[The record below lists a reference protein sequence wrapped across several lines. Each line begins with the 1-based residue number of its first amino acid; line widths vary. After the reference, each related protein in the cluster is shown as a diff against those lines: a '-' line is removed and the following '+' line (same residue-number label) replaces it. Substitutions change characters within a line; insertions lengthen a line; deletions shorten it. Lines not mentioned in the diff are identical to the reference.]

1 MASSVEEE
9 AEGEPLTPGEPG
21 YVEAL
26 RRDLER
32 SRPTVPQDFDLE
44 EVYFWNHRHVP
55 PGSVLEVISGGPEE
69 TAPSAA
75 VALLVTSSESAEEGV
90 WVGVTVLGAESEEVK
105 KSLQA
110 YFKGGRRMVHLCRI
124 DAGGSCPVGE
134 EEGMHL
140 RRFRWHPPGDFR
152 AAWLSSYALKKV
164 RDGPKLAMET
174 QKQAGE
180 ENKGGKKKATTSGP
194 SETERRLS
202 SLRARG
208 PRVSFG
214 EEPGSHTTSGA
225 PAGDPGGRRV
235 GILRRPAGSERAVVP
250 TRALEDKVKVET
262 VDLTTRSSRS
272 PSRTRRGRRME
283 SGLVEAAATYQQKQE
298 KKDGRRRR
306 DRSRS
311 RRKKKRDRRKRRSS
325 SSSRSSRSRSS
336 SGSSSLL
343 PPLRRKSERQ
353 PGLVFRLLEQ
363 QAYDYLAQDGVLED
377 RDASVDTSRR
387 PKTLHLLSAGSQARA
402 GCKRKRCQRIG
413 ALVQSVGHAEGR
425 EVGFPLGPSS
435 SSPHGGGN
443 IHPPGVGHRSP
454 PRALRWRGRRHGAG
468 PRAFGC
474 PKAWET
480 GGTRR
485 WQGVVATIS
494 HLARRLVWRRSNKR
508 KRQGAEGQRQERQGQ
523 RKRRKAVA
531 DVGWRQGQEGCEG
544 PCGSGDLGIRSEY
557 EAGAIFEGDSR
568 MMLACHAADG
578 PAGVASPLHRGEHND
593 GTEFKTRRTRVRA
606 PLQGQQLWSLPV
618 ARPLWSVLTLQ
629 GYWHPRTTM
638 GGFLPWPKQGRYDS
652 LGSCWHGDAKPGTH
666 P

>member
-387 PKTLHLLSAGSQARA
+387 PKLFTYYQLGLKPGLDARGRDAKELGLLCRALDMLKEGRLDSLSDLLAARLMAVETSTRQGWATARHLELYDGEDEGTAPAHVLLAAQKHGKQVERA
-402 GCKRKRCQRIG
+402 GGKGSWQ
-413 ALVQSVGHAEGR
+413 
-425 EVGFPLGPSS
+425 
-435 SSPHGGGN
+435 
-443 IHPPGVGHRSP
+443 RSP
-454 PRALRWRGRRHGAG
+454 TWPA
-468 PRAFGC
+468 
-474 PKAWET
+474 AWY
-480 GGTRR
+480 G
-485 WQGVVATIS
+485 
-494 HLARRLVWRRSNKR
+494 
-508 KRQGAEGQRQERQGQ
+508 
-523 RKRRKAVA
+523 
-531 DVGWRQGQEGCEG
+531 EG
-544 PCGSGDLGIRSEY
+544 PTKGKGKEQKGKGKKGKGKGKGGKPWQTWGGDKDKKDAKAPA
-557 EAGAIFEGDSR
+557 EAG
-568 MMLACHAADG
+568 
-578 PAGVASPLHRGEHND
+578 
-593 GTEFKTRRTRVRA
+593 T
-606 PLQGQQLWSLPV
+606 
-618 ARPLWSVLTLQ
+618 
-629 GYWHPRTTM
+629 
-638 GGFLPWPKQGRYDS
+638 
-652 LGSCWHGDAKPGTH
+652 
-666 P
+666 